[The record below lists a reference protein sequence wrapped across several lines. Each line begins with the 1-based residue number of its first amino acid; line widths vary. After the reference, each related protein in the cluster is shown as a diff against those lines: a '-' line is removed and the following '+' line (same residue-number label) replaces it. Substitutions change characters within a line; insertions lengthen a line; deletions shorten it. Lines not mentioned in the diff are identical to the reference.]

1 MIIHSILVQMPTKT
15 EWFKKREGRRRA
27 IEKEKEKEVESL
39 THHMLSTFLS
49 IKEEKSDWKHHGKW
63 IDQDVYKCKKF
74 RYKC

>member
-15 EWFKKREGRRRA
+15 EWFKKREGRRRT
-27 IEKEKEKEVESL
+27 IEKEKEVESL

-49 IKEEKSDWKHHGKW
+49 IVKEEKNDWKHHGKW
-63 IDQDVYKCKKF
+63 IDHDVYKCKKF